1 MADKIKFYSL
11 YNPPPKEF
19 TPAGDHFLDIF
30 QEEIDKDGKK
40 ELVHI
45 GKTNVWDK
53 IQEGKEATLIQNV
66 LKACAMG
73 DYSMLKQQEPVYID
87 ATTFPKTLME
97 SQNIVLKAKQ
107 EFENM
112 PKEVREKFDF
122 SAEKYVS
129 EMGTKEFFEKMAPY
143 NDKIAAIEKEGSLKA
158 YNEKVAA
165 QAKFEN
171 DVAAAKGGTTE

>member
-1 MADKIKFYSL
+1 MAETKRKFYSL
-11 YNPPPKEF
+11 YNPAPKIK
-19 TPAGDHFLDIF
+19 TPAGDHFLEVF
-30 QEEIDKDGKK
+30 QEEITKDGKK
-40 ELVHI
+40 ELVCT

-53 IQEGKEATLIQNV
+53 IQEGKEATLIENV
-66 LKACAMG
+66 LQACAMG
-73 DYSMLKQQEPVYID
+73 DYSMLKQQDPVYID

-97 SQNIVLKAKQ
+97 SQNIVIKAKQ
-107 EFENM
+107 EFEKL

-122 SAEKYVS
+122 SAELYVS
-129 EMGTKEFFEKMAPY
+129 EMGSSEWFEKMAPY

-171 DVAAAKGGTTE
+171 DVATAKGGTE